1 MFILKRRRRSNLKA
15 GRCTLTQL
23 NCWAG
28 LRLAQHSDW
37 DDDLMVN
44 KYHSVWR
51 RSRLQKNAPPVW
63 QVVLRKCSASIYRV
77 EQRPDK
83 KNKKNKK
90 NHPHTWQNLNA
101 KGSVRIFVWLRSEVA
116 RTPHPPSPV
125 PPSLPPSVPLLTD
138 PCLLWCTI
146 SQRVHQIPSVM
157 AKQPHNEKCLN
168 ISLVSQ
174 TPFRTKA
181 LIRPEDYSSC

>member
-1 MFILKRRRRSNLKA
+1 MFILKRRRWSNLKA

-23 NCWAG
+23 NCWEG

-51 RSRLQKNAPPVW
+51 RSHLQKNAPPVW
-63 QVVLRKCSASIYRV
+63 QVVLRKCSVSIYRV

-83 KNKKNKK
+83 KLKKK
-90 NHPHTWQNLNA
+90 HPHTWQNLNA

-116 RTPHPPSPV
+116 RTPPPQPCSSL
-125 PPSLPPSVPLLTD
+125 PSLGASAHWPLPLVVHHQPTCSSD
-138 PCLLWCTI
+138 
-146 SQRVHQIPSVM
+146 SQCYGQT
-157 AKQPHNEKCLN
+157 A
-168 ISLVSQ
+168 SQ
-174 TPFRTKA
+174 WKM
-181 LIRPEDYSSC
+181 PEHFLGFTNTV